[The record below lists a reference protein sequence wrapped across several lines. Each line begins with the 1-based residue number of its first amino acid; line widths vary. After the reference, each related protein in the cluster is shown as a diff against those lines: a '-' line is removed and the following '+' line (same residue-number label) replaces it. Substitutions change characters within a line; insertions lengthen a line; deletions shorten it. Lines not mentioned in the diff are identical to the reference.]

1 MEFII
6 EPLPLKNRFLGA
18 LKKNKLYKDFFKDI
32 EESAAKKIIENYTLD
47 KGEVDTLVKAAC
59 TDNSISGFML

>member
-1 MEFII
+1 MEFNL

-18 LKKNKLYKDFFKDI
+18 LKKNKLYKENFKDI
-32 EESAAKKIIENYTLD
+32 EESAARKIIENYTLD
-47 KGEVDTLVKAAC
+47 KGEIDSLVKATC